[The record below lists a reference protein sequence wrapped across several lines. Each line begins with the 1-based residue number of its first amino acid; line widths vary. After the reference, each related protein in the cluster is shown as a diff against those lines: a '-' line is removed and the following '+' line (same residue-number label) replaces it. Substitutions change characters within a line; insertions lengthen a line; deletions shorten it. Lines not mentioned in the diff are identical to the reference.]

1 MTVNY
6 YIAVTAAVA
15 AAVPF
20 AAAGWA
26 LRRPL
31 PEKTARGI
39 VFAAAAVFAL
49 AYWGAGVVKYRAD
62 LFGLWDFGIYDSMLH
77 IAAQGGGLLRDF
89 RGGAFD
95 HFSPA
100 ALVLLPFY
108 QLWDS
113 PHWLIAFQPVV
124 MAAAAIP
131 LYFAG
136 LRLLRNPVYAMLAP
150 LLYLFN
156 PYFARLA
163 LFDFHIECLFPLWF
177 ALGFLAWTQHRMR
190 RFLFWMLTLPL
201 IKEDFVIPLGAA
213 GLWMLSL
220 RGRRRAGVLCLAGA
234 LLWTLFI
241 LKIHFPLL
249 VKADYWHYG
258 RYELFAPTLSGTLAN
273 FGAMLARLVQPHV
286 PAVLLSVLL
295 PFAFLPLFSWRGLI
309 LLVLPTLG
317 IQLVSAFDQQ
327 QLLFSHYASALV
339 GVLPAATILGL
350 RQLRILLWKQ
360 ELTRYIGAVAGAALG
375 IMLAS
380 HILFADLP
388 QNRYYIHL
396 AGYDTARGGS
406 LLAIPFSAERREE
419 LRGKLQNAAELK
431 KVTDRIP
438 DGATVVA
445 QNETGLKLLRR
456 CQVFNV
462 PGPEKADFYLF
473 DRENFHR
480 YESPEE
486 LNSLLMRLLRDP
498 DYRFERY
505 GKGILLFRKLT
516 PSVRTKR

>member
-1 MTVNY
+1 MTVSY
-6 YIAVTAAVA
+6 YIAAAAAVA

-20 AAAGWA
+20 AAVGYAV
-26 LRRPL
+26 RRPL
-31 PEKTARGI
+31 PERAARAVVFGATA
-39 VFAAAAVFAL
+39 AFAL
-49 AYWGAGVVKYRAD
+49 VYWALGMLKYRAD

-100 ALVLLPFY
+100 ALLLLPGY
-108 QLWDS
+108 LLWDS
-113 PHWLIAFQPVV
+113 PHWLIAFQPFA

-136 LRLLRNPVYAMLAP
+136 LRLLRNPAYAALPP

-177 ALGFLAWTQHRMR
+177 ALGFLAWTRHRMR
-190 RFLFWMLTLPL
+190 WFLFWMLTLPL
-201 IKEDFVIPLGAA
+201 LKEDFVIPLGAA

-220 RGRRRAGVLCLAGA
+220 HGKRRAGVLCLAGA
-234 LLWTLFI
+234 LFWTFFI

-249 VKADYWHYG
+249 VRADYWHYG

-295 PFAFLPLFSWRGLI
+295 PFAFLPLLSWRGMI

-350 RQLRILLWKQ
+350 RQLRILLRKKK
-360 ELTRYIGAVAGAALG
+360 LTRYTGAAAGAALG
-375 IMLAS
+375 IMLAA

-406 LLAIPFSAERREE
+406 LLSIPFSAERRAE
-419 LRGKLQNAAELK
+419 LKGKLRNAAELK
-431 KVTDRIP
+431 RVTDRIS
-438 DGATVVA
+438 DNATVVA

-456 CQVFNV
+456 CRVFNV

-486 LNSLLMRLLRDP
+486 LNALLMRLLRDP
-498 DYRFERY
+498 SYRFERY
-505 GKGILLFRKLT
+505 GKGILLFRKISA
-516 PSVRTKR
+516 PVRMKR

>member
-1 MTVNY
+1 MTVSY
-6 YIAVTAAVA
+6 YIAAAAAVA

-26 LRRPL
+26 IRRPL
-31 PEKTARGI
+31 PERAARAIVFGTAI
-39 VFAAAAVFAL
+39 VFALVYWAL
-49 AYWGAGVVKYRAD
+49 GVLKYRAD

-100 ALVLLPFY
+100 ALLLLPGY
-108 QLWDS
+108 LVWDS
-113 PHWLIAFQPVV
+113 PYWLIAFQPLA

-136 LRLLRNPVYAMLAP
+136 LRLLRNPMYAMLPP

-177 ALGFLAWTQHRMR
+177 ALGFLAWTRHRMR
-190 RFLFWMLTLPL
+190 WFLFWMLTLPL
-201 IKEDFVIPLGAA
+201 LKEDFVIPA

-220 RGRRRAGVLCLAGA
+220 RGKRRAGTLCLAGA
-234 LLWTLFI
+234 LFWTFFV

-249 VKADYWHYG
+249 VRADYWHYG
-258 RYELFAPTLSGTLAN
+258 RYELFAPTLTGTLAN
-273 FGAMLARLVQPHV
+273 VGTMLARLVQPHV

-309 LLVLPTLG
+309 LLILPTLG

-339 GVLPAATILGL
+339 GVLPAAAILGL
-350 RQLRILLWKQ
+350 RQLRILLRRRK
-360 ELTRYIGAVAGAALG
+360 LTRYTGAAVGAALG
-375 IMLAS
+375 VMLAS

-396 AGYDTARGGS
+396 GGYDTARGGS
-406 LLAIPFSAERREE
+406 LLSIPFSTERREE
-419 LRGKLQNAAELK
+419 LRWKLRNAAELE
-431 KVTDRIP
+431 KVTAGIP
-438 DGATVVA
+438 DNAAVVA
-445 QNETGLKLLRR
+445 QNEIGPKLLRR
-456 CQVFNV
+456 CRVFNV
-462 PGPEKADFYLF
+462 PGPANADFYLF

-486 LNSLLMRLLRDP
+486 LNTLLMRLLRDP
-498 DYRFERY
+498 HYRFERY
-505 GKGILLFRKLT
+505 GKGILLFRKIST
-516 PSVRTKR
+516 PVRTKR

>member
-100 ALVLLPFY
+100 ALLLLPFY

-156 PYFARLA
+156 PHFARLA

-234 LLWTLFI
+234 LLWTLF
-241 LKIHFPLL
+241 
-249 VKADYWHYG
+249 
-258 RYELFAPTLSGTLAN
+258 
-273 FGAMLARLVQPHV
+273 QPHV

-295 PFAFLPLFSWRGLI
+295 PFAFLPLLSWRGLI

-360 ELTRYIGAVAGAALG
+360 KLTRYIGVVAGAAIG

-380 HILFADLP
+380 HIFFADLP

-473 DRENFHR
+473 DRENHHG

>member
-1 MTVNY
+1 MTVSY
-6 YIAVTAAVA
+6 YIAAAAAVA

-20 AAAGWA
+20 AAAGYA
-26 LRRPL
+26 VRRPL
-31 PEKTARGI
+31 PERAARAVVFGTA
-39 VFAAAAVFAL
+39 ALFAL
-49 AYWGAGVVKYRAD
+49 VYWALGMLKYRAD

-100 ALVLLPFY
+100 ALLLLPGY
-108 QLWDS
+108 LLWDS
-113 PHWLIAFQPVV
+113 PHWLIAFQPFA

-136 LRLLRNPVYAMLAP
+136 LRLLRNPAYAALPP

-177 ALGFLAWTQHRMR
+177 ALGFLAWTRHRMR
-190 RFLFWMLTLPL
+190 WFLFWMLTP
-201 IKEDFVIPLGAA
+201 AA
-213 GLWMLSL
+213 AQGGFRHSA
-220 RGRRRAGVLCLAGA
+220 RRRRAVDAFAARKTPGRRALPRRSALLDLLHPENPLSAAGQGGLLALRKIRALRSDPLRHARQLRHHACPIGSAARSGGVAERAAPLRLPPPPLLAGNDSA
-234 LLWTLFI
+234 G
-241 LKIHFPLL
+241 
-249 VKADYWHYG
+249 VAD
-258 RYELFAPTLSGTLAN
+258 
-273 FGAMLARLVQPHV
+273 ARN
-286 PAVLLSVLL
+286 
-295 PFAFLPLFSWRGLI
+295 
-309 LLVLPTLG
+309 
-317 IQLVSAFDQQ
+317 SAGQRFR
-327 QLLFSHYASALV
+327 
-339 GVLPAATILGL
+339 PAAASLQPLRLGAGRRPARGDHPRL
-350 RQLRILLWKQ
+350 RQLRILLRKKK
-360 ELTRYIGAVAGAALG
+360 LTRYTGAAAGAALG
-375 IMLAS
+375 IMLAA

-406 LLAIPFSAERREE
+406 LLSIPFSAERRTE
-419 LRGKLQNAAELK
+419 LKGKLRNAAELK
-431 KVTDRIP
+431 RVTDRIP
-438 DGATVVA
+438 DNATVVA

-456 CQVFNV
+456 CRVFNV

-486 LNSLLMRLLRDP
+486 LNALLMRLLRDP
-498 DYRFERY
+498 SYRFERY
-505 GKGILLFRKLT
+505 GKGILLFRKISA
-516 PSVRTKR
+516 PVRMKR

>member
-1 MTVNY
+1 MTVSY
-6 YIAVTAAVA
+6 YIAAAAAVA

-20 AAAGWA
+20 AAAGYA
-26 LRRPL
+26 VRRPL
-31 PEKTARGI
+31 PERAARAI
-39 VFAAAAVFAL
+39 VFGTAALFAL
-49 AYWGAGVVKYRAD
+49 VYWALGMLKYRAD

-100 ALVLLPFY
+100 ALLLLPGY
-108 QLWDS
+108 LLWDS
-113 PHWLIAFQPVV
+113 PHWLIAFQPLV

-136 LRLLRNPVYAMLAP
+136 LRLLRTPAYAMLPP
-150 LLYLFN
+150 LLCLFN

-177 ALGFLAWTQHRMR
+177 ALGFLAWAQHRMR
-190 RFLFWMLTLPL
+190 WFLFWMLTLPL
-201 IKEDFVIPLGAA
+201 LKEDFIIPLGAA

-220 RGRRRAGVLCLAGA
+220 RGKRRAGVLCLAGA
-234 LLWTLFI
+234 LFWTFFI

-249 VKADYWHYG
+249 VRADYWHYG
-258 RYELFAPTLSGTLAN
+258 RYELFAPTLSGTFAN
-273 FGAMLARLVQPHV
+273 FGAMLARLIQPHV

-295 PFAFLPLFSWRGLI
+295 PFAFLPLLSWRGMI

-350 RQLRILLWKQ
+350 RQLRILLRKRH
-360 ELTRYIGAVAGAALG
+360 LSRYTGAAVGAALG
-375 IMLAS
+375 VMLAS

-396 AGYDTARGGS
+396 GGYDTARGGS
-406 LLAIPFSAERREE
+406 LLSIPFSAERREE
-419 LRGKLQNAAELK
+419 LRGKLRNAAELK
-431 KVTDRIP
+431 KITDQLP
-438 DGATVVA
+438 GGAIVVA
-445 QNETGLKLLRR
+445 QNEIGPKLLRR
-456 CQVFNV
+456 CRVFNV
-462 PGPEKADFYLF
+462 PGPENADFYLF

-486 LNSLLMRLLRDP
+486 LNALLMKLLRDP
-498 DYRFERY
+498 NYRFERY
-505 GKGILLFRKLT
+505 GKGILLFRKISA
-516 PSVRTKR
+516 PVRTRR